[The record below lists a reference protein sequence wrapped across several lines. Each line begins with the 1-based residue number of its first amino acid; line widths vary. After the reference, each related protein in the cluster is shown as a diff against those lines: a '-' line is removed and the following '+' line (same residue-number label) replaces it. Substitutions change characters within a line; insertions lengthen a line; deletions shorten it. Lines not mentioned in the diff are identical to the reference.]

1 MKKEIKKS
9 IQQIPAKELREFVVQ
24 QIGKDKKFQA
34 AFLKHFEDYFT
45 EKESGDAYIEQVED
59 AFWNATIDDDKVSFS
74 AQRHLSDEIY
84 DVVEKVRKFIS
95 IGNPEP
101 AIETGFAII
110 TNGIDLINHNNDSY
124 GYLGTIMRLGLELL
138 HDVAKL
144 ELDDEC
150 RELFQDYCEDCLK
163 SGTFSGWDWNID
175 IYECMIALLQTPKE
189 ARKLIKR
196 IECDECLAKDY
207 NIDRRMKLILRLTE
221 KAEDKKAA
229 HG

>member
-1 MKKEIKKS
+1 MKKEIKKV
-9 IQQIPAKELREFVVQ
+9 IQQIPVKELREFVMQ
-24 QIGKDKKFQA
+24 QIGEDPKNQI
-34 AFLKHFEDYFT
+34 AFLRYFDDYFT
-45 EKESGDAYIEQVED
+45 EKESGDIYVEQVED
-59 AFWNATIDDDKVSFS
+59 AFWNATIEDGRLSFS
-74 AQRHLSDEIY
+74 AQSHLSDEIY

-101 AIETGFAII
+101 AIETGFSII
-110 TNGIDLINHNNDSY
+110 TNGIDLISHNNDSY

-175 IYECMIALLQTPKE
+175 IYEYMIALLQTPKE

-196 IECDECLAKDY
+196 IECDECLAKDH
-207 NIDRRMKLILRLTE
+207 NIDRRLKLILRLAE
-221 KAEDKKAA
+221 KAEDKEAA